1 MINFLKIIYSAADTV
16 VIPSRVEAFGLIA
29 LEAISCGTPCVV
41 SDQTG
46 LTSLISHKQNGY
58 IAQKDSVEDFQS
70 GIVWC
75 LKNLIDKK
83 EEIHLEAKKKF
94 NQKECLEVGHMKP

>member
-1 MINFLKIIYSAADTV
+1 M
-16 VIPSRVEAFGLIA
+16 IPSRVEVGLIA
-29 LEAISCGTPCVV
+29 LEAIGLWNSCVV

-58 IAQKDSVEDFQS
+58 IAQKDLEDFQS

-83 EEIHLEAKKKF
+83 EEIHLDAKKKF
-94 NQKECLEVGHMKP
+94 TKKNV